1 MSQPIIGREII
12 RLDSVDSTNT
22 YLMSLAAQ
30 GAEEG
35 LVVIADRQTAGR
47 GRRGRS
53 FQSTEGLGLYM
64 SVLVRPDISA
74 VDVLELTAWTAV
86 AVCDGIEAA
95 FGKRPQVKW
104 TNDIIADRRKLGGI
118 LAELAL
124 KPDGTLSHV
133 VIGIG
138 INANH
143 RPEDF
148 DPELQDMATSLS
160 LWLGKEGGCRDRSV
174 AHILD
179 ALDRMYRHFP
189 HDRQEYLSRYRTDC
203 VTLGQ
208 HVQLITPTD
217 VREAFATGIDEDFRL
232 LVTYPDGSRDAIATG
247 EVSVRG
253 MYGYV

>member
-1 MSQPIIGREII
+1 MEQPIIGRDII

-22 YLMSLAAQ
+22 YLMSFAAQ
-30 GAEEG
+30 GAQEG

-64 SVLVRPDISA
+64 SVLVRPNIPA
-74 VDVLELTAWTAV
+74 VEVPELTAWTAV

-104 TNDIIADRRKLGGI
+104 INDLIANGCKLGGI
-118 LAELAL
+118 LTELAL
-124 KPDGTLSHV
+124 NPDGSLSHV

-138 INANH
+138 VNANH
-143 RPEDF
+143 QRVDF
-148 DPELQDMATSLS
+148 DPELQDMAISLS
-160 LWLGKEGGCRDRSV
+160 QWLGSEVNRDV
-174 AHILD
+174 LTDHIIS
-179 ALDRMYRHFP
+179 ALDEMYRHFP
-189 HDRQEYLSRYRTDC
+189 PDRQEYLSRYRADC

-208 HVQLITPTD
+208 NVRVLSADRATPA
-217 VREAFATGIDEDFRL
+217 VAEGIDEHFRL
-232 LVTYPDGSRDAIATG
+232 QVRYEDNSTAILNAG

-253 MYGYV
+253 LWDYV